1 MDRQLSLKAILLLST
16 LAFPGC
22 ASSPLRPFRWW
33 RGQTNSQP
41 LAQRTNTESMDDGT
55 GRVASEALTAAPPR
69 LPAGVELPPT
79 PTQPYASQ
87 PSTAS
92 VPGAPEVIG
101 AVIPAAFPQGAD
113 RPLPSPTIAK

>member
-87 PSTAS
+87 PSTNRQRTRRAGS
-92 VPGAPEVIG
+92 HRRGHPCGVPPG
-101 AVIPAAFPQGAD
+101 
-113 RPLPSPTIAK
+113 R

>member
-1 MDRQLSLKAILLLST
+1 M
-16 LAFPGC
+16 
-22 ASSPLRPFRWW
+22 
-33 RGQTNSQP
+33 
-41 LAQRTNTESMDDGT
+41 SMDDGT
-55 GRVASEALTAAPPR
+55 GRVSSEALTAAPPR

-79 PTQPYASQ
+79 PTQPYASQQ

-113 RPLPSPTIAK
+113 RPLLFIDNLPTDNCLSRL